1 VMQTPLEALL
11 GVVNACQVSP
21 GVVTGGQPTH
31 EDLERFRAAGG
42 SSVVDLRDPMEPRPL
57 DEPAV
62 AAELG
67 LEYINIPVS
76 SGSLTDQTLE
86 RVLDVLRSAG
96 KRTIFVHCGSGS
108 RVGGALLPYLM
119 LDLGLNEEDAVGEAM
134 RMGLRSAE
142 LLEWGV
148 DYVNRSKG

>member
-1 VMQTPLEALL
+1 MPTPLEALL

-21 GVVTGGQPTH
+21 RVVTGGQPTA

-42 SSVVDLRDPMEPRPL
+42 SSVLDLRDPMEPRPL

-67 LEYINIPVS
+67 LEYVNIPVS

-96 KRTIFVHCGSGS
+96 NSTIFVHCGSGS

-119 LDLGLNEEDAVGEAM
+119 LDLGLNEEDAIGEAM

-148 DYVNRSKG
+148 DYVNRRKG

>member
-1 VMQTPLEALL
+1 MMPTPLEALL

-42 SSVVDLRDPMEPRPL
+42 SSVLDLRDPMEPRSL

-67 LEYINIPVS
+67 LEYVNIPVT
-76 SGSLTDQTLE
+76 SGSLTDQPLE
-86 RVLDVLRSAG
+86 RVLDVLRSSG
-96 KRTIFVHCGSGS
+96 NRTIFVHCGSGS
-108 RVGGALLPYLM
+108 RVGGALVPYL
-119 LDLGLNEEDAVGEAM
+119 LLGL
-134 RMGLRSAE
+134 
-142 LLEWGV
+142 
-148 DYVNRSKG
+148 